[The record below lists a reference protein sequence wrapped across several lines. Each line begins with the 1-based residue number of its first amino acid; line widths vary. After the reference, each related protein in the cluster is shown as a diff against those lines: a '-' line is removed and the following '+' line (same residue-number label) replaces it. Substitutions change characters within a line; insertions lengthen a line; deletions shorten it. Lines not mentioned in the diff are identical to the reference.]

1 MQHVSE
7 WSIAGKTVLVTGAT
21 SGVGLAAAVELAR
34 RGADVVLCARNAERG
49 RDALVAL
56 RRVAAAGRHEFL
68 LADFTS
74 MDAVRAAADALVA
87 SGRPLH
93 VLLNNA
99 GVMNAQRRLTRDG
112 FEEMFAVN
120 HLAHYLLTRRVL
132 GRLRESAPARIVHV
146 ASNAHHFCKAMRW
159 DDLRLDQEFSA
170 FPAYGHSKL
179 ANILFSNELARRL
192 QGSAISSNAL
202 HPGGVA
208 SGIGKN
214 NGRVARIVTAIAKP
228 FMRSPQ
234 KGADTAVWLA
244 CEADAGINGGYFI
257 DRRSVEPRP
266 WARDADAARKLWEVS
281 EQLLT
286 RWIGS

>member
-99 GVMNAQRRLTRDG
+99 GVMNAQRRLTPGRFRGDVRGQPSGALPADTACAGTAARVGTGAYRARCLQCAPLLQGDALGRSAPRSGIFG
-112 FEEMFAVN
+112 FSRLRALEARE
-120 HLAHYLLTRRVL
+120 HPVL
-132 GRLRESAPARIVHV
+132 GRTRTPAAGQR
-146 ASNAHHFCKAMRW
+146 
-159 DDLRLDQEFSA
+159 DQLECT
-170 FPAYGHSKL
+170 
-179 ANILFSNELARRL
+179 
-192 QGSAISSNAL
+192 
-202 HPGGVA
+202 A
-208 SGIGKN
+208 SGGSCQRHRQEQRTRCAHRDRDRETIH
-214 NGRVARIVTAIAKP
+214 AL
-228 FMRSPQ
+228 PQ

>member
-1 MQHVSE
+1 MSE
-7 WSIAGKTVLVTGAT
+7 WTIAGKTVLLTGAT
-21 SGVGLAAAVELAR
+21 NGVGLAAALELAR
-34 RGADVVLCARNAERG
+34 RGADVLLCGRNAGRG
-49 RDALVAL
+49 RDALAAV
-56 RRVAAAGRHEFL
+56 RSAAAGGHHEFL

-74 MDAVRAAADALVA
+74 MDAVDAAADAFLA

-99 GVMNAQRRLTRDG
+99 GVMNAQRRLTADG
-112 FEEMFAVN
+112 FEEMLAVN

-132 GRLRESAPARIVHV
+132 GRMRESAPARIVHV
-146 ASNAHHFCKAMRW
+146 ASNAHHFCKGMRW
-159 DDLRLDQEFSA
+159 GDLHLEQEFSP

-179 ANILFSNELARRL
+179 ANILFSDELARRL

-214 NGRVARIVTAIAKP
+214 NGRVARIATAIAKP

-244 CEADAGINGGYFI
+244 CEADAEITGGYFI
-257 DRRSVEPRP
+257 DRKPVARRS
-266 WARDADAARKLWEVS
+266 WACDADAARKLWEVS

-286 RWIGS
+286 RWLTT